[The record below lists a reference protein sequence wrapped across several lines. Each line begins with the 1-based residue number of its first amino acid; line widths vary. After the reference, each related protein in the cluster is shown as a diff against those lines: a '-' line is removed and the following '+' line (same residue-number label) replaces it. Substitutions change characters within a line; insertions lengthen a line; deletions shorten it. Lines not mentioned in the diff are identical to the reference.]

1 MRRPFSL
8 EGRLAGAA
16 FGAALLAVALLAVF
30 AATGLP
36 LGLGVALSAAAA
48 LAAAIGGISWAWR
61 PAGDALRGIADGV
74 RGFQE
79 NDFGFRLAEGR
90 DDEVGTLTALFN
102 RMGDVLRTERREI
115 FERELLLD
123 AVLQGA
129 PMSILLL
136 NVKDRVVYANGAARR
151 MFAGR
156 GRLAGLPLA
165 EIEAPSAALRDA
177 LLAGEDATVTG
188 RAPGREEETWRIVV
202 RAFHLHT
209 QRHRLVVVE
218 TLTGDVRRQELD
230 AWRKVIRVV
239 SHEVNNSLAPVSS
252 LVHSARLAASSPRH
266 AGRLE
271 EILATIDE
279 RVRHLSRFLEG
290 YAALARIPA
299 PAPEPVEWAPFL
311 ASVRRA
317 VPFRVLGT
325 PAPPASVFDPAQ
337 IQQVLL
343 NLLKNAAEAGGN
355 RDEIAVSVDPAPDGG
370 SILRV
375 LDRGPGMDEDA
386 MRRAALPLS
395 SATRGGRGL
404 GLPLC
409 AEILA
414 AHGGT
419 LTLCA
424 RPGGGTVATCVL
436 PGRGAP
442 RAAAAGMVG
451 AAVPRHAPGA
461 HPSAP

>member
-1 MRRPFSL
+1 VRRRFSL

-16 FGAALLAVALLAVF
+16 FAAALLSAALLAVFVVL
-30 AATGLP
+30 GLP
-36 LGLGVALSAAAA
+36 LALGLALAAASG
-48 LAAAIGGISWAWR
+48 LAAAIGGTSWAWR

-90 DDEVGTLTALFN
+90 DDEVGELTSLFN
-102 RMGDVLRTERREI
+102 RMGDVLRTERRET
-115 FERELLLD
+115 FEREILLD

-129 PMSILLL
+129 PMAILLL
-136 NVKDRVVYANGAARR
+136 NGRDRVVYANGAARR
-151 MFAGR
+151 MFSGR
-156 GRLAGLPLA
+156 GRLVGVALP
-165 EIEAPSAALRDA
+165 EVEAPAAVLREA

-188 RAPGREEETWRIVV
+188 RVPGREEETWRVAV
-202 RAFHLHT
+202 RAFHFHA
-209 QRHRLVVVE
+209 QRHRLFVVE
-218 TLTGDVRRQELD
+218 TTTGDVRRQELD

-271 EILATIDE
+271 DILATIDE

-299 PAPEPVEWAPFL
+299 PAPEAVEWATFL
-311 ASVRRA
+311 ESVRRA
-317 VPFRVLGT
+317 VPFRILGGSG
-325 PAPPASVFDPAQ
+325 PACGIFDPAQ

-343 NLLKNAAEAGGN
+343 NLLKNASEAGSPPGTI
-355 RDEIAVSVDPAPDGG
+355 EVSVDEAAGG
-370 SILRV
+370 ESILRV
-375 LDRGPGMDEDA
+375 LDRGTGMDEDA

-395 SATRGGRGL
+395 SAARGGRGL

-419 LTLCA
+419 LTLGA
-424 RPGGGTVATCVL
+424 RPGGGTVATCTL
-436 PGRGAP
+436 PRRAAP
-442 RAAAAGMVG
+442 RAAAV
-451 AAVPRHAPGA
+451 
-461 HPSAP
+461 S

>member
-1 MRRPFSL
+1 MHRPFSL
-8 EGRLAGAA
+8 EGRLAAAA
-16 FGAALLAVALLAVF
+16 FGAAFVAVALLAAL
-30 AATGLP
+30 AATGQP
-36 LGLGVALSAAAA
+36 LSLAVVLSLAAA
-48 LAAAIGGISWAWR
+48 LAAAIGGASWAWR
-61 PAGDALRGIADGV
+61 PAGDGLRGIADGV
-74 RGFQE
+74 RGFSE
-79 NDFGFRLAEGR
+79 NDFGFRLVEGR
-90 DDEVGTLTALFN
+90 DDEIGALVALFN
-102 RMGDVLRTERREI
+102 RMGDVLRTGRREV

-129 PMSILLL
+129 PMAILLL
-136 NVKDRVVYANGAARR
+136 NGRDRVVYANAAARR

-156 GRLAGLPLA
+156 GRLAGLPLG
-165 EIEAPSAALRDA
+165 EVEAPCAALRDA
-177 LLAGEDATVTG
+177 LGAGVDATVAG
-188 RAPGREEETWRIVV
+188 RVPGREEETWKIVF
-202 RAFHLHT
+202 RSFHLHT

-252 LVHSARLAASSPRH
+252 LVHSARLAAASPRH

-290 YAALARIPA
+290 YATLARIPA
-299 PAPEPVEWAPFL
+299 PAPEPVLWAAFL
-311 ASVRRA
+311 ESVRRA
-317 VPFRVLGT
+317 VPFRVEGV
-325 PAPPASVFDPAQ
+325 PAPAAAVFDPAQ

-343 NLLKNAAEAGGN
+343 NLLKNAAEAGSPAG
-355 RDEIAVSVDPAPDGG
+355 EIAVSVEPAADGG
-370 SILRV
+370 SVLRV
-375 LDRGPGMDEDA
+375 LDRGAGMDEDA

-395 SATRGGRGL
+395 SAARAGRGL

-419 LTLCA
+419 LTLGA
-424 RPGGGTVATCVL
+424 RPGGGTVATCAL
-436 PGRGAP
+436 PGRAA
-442 RAAAAGMVG
+442 RAAAAAG
-451 AAVPRHAPGA
+451 
-461 HPSAP
+461 

>member
-8 EGRLAGAA
+8 EGRLAAAA
-16 FGAALLAVALLAVF
+16 FGAALLAVALLALFV
-30 AATGLP
+30 ATGLP
-36 LGLGVALSAAAA
+36 LALGVALALASG
-48 LAAAIGGISWAWR
+48 LAAAIGGASWAWR

-74 RGFQE
+74 RGYSE

-90 DDEVGTLTALFN
+90 DDEIGTLTALFN

-136 NVKDRVVYANGAARR
+136 NAKDRVVYANGAARR
-151 MFAGR
+151 LFASH
-156 GRLAGLPLA
+156 GRLVGLPLA
-165 EIEAPSAALRDA
+165 EVEAPSAPLRDA
-177 LLAGEDATVTG
+177 LLAGTDATVAG

-202 RAFHLHT
+202 RTFHLHT

-218 TLTGDVRRQELD
+218 SLTGDVRRQELD

-252 LVHSARLAASSPRH
+252 LVHSARLAAASPRH

-299 PAPEPVEWAPFL
+299 PAPGA
-311 ASVRRA
+311 RGMGA
-317 VPFRVLGT
+317 VPRVRAPRGAVPRPRDARSGLGRLR
-325 PAPPASVFDPAQ
+325 PRADPAGAPESPQ
-337 IQQVLL
+337 
-343 NLLKNAAEAGGN
+343 ERRRGG
-355 RDEIAVSVDPAPDGG
+355 RRQGGIAVSVEPAPDGG

-375 LDRGPGMDEDA
+375 LDRGAGMDEDA

-395 SATRGGRGL
+395 SASRGGRGL

-419 LTLCA
+419 LTLAA

-436 PGRGAP
+436 PA
-442 RAAAAGMVG
+442 RAAKGAAAPGMVG
-451 AAVPRHAPGA
+451 AAARGA
-461 HPSAP
+461 FPAG

>member
-1 MRRPFSL
+1 MERRLSL
-8 EGRLAGAA
+8 ETRLAAAA
-16 FGAALLAVALLAVF
+16 FGAVLVAVGLGAALLA
-30 AATGLP
+30 TGIP
-36 LGLGVALSAAAA
+36 IALSAALAVA
-48 LAAAIGGISWAWR
+48 GGLAAAVGGTAWAWQ
-61 PAGDALRGIADGV
+61 PMGDALRGISDGV
-74 RGFQE
+74 KGFQE
-79 NDFGFRLAEGR
+79 NDFGFRLAPGR
-90 DDEVGTLTALFN
+90 DDELGALVAIFN

-115 FERELLLD
+115 YERELLLD

-129 PMSILLL
+129 PMAILLL
-136 NVKDRVVYANGAARR
+136 NARDRVVYANAAARQ

-156 GRLAGLPLA
+156 GRLVGVALT
-165 EIEAPSAALRDA
+165 EIEAPAPLRDA
-177 LLAGEDATVTG
+177 LLAGADATVSA
-188 RAPGREEETWRIVV
+188 RAGGHEEETWRIAV

-218 TLTGDVRRQELD
+218 TLTGDVRRQELE

-252 LVHSARLAASSPRH
+252 LVHSARLAATDGRH

-279 RVRHLSRFLEG
+279 RVRHLSRFVEG
-290 YAALARIPA
+290 YAALARLPA
-299 PAPEPVEWAPFL
+299 PAPEPVAWAPFL
-311 ASVRRA
+311 ESVRRA
-317 VPFRVLGT
+317 VPFRILG
-325 PAPPASVFDPAQ
+325 PPEPPTAVFDPAQ

-343 NLLKNAAEAGGN
+343 NLLKNAAEAGGPAG
-355 RDEIAVSVDPAPDGG
+355 EIAVSVEPSPGGG
-370 SILRV
+370 SVLRV

-395 SATRGGRGL
+395 SAARGGRGGRGL

-419 LTLCA
+419 LTLGP
-424 RPGGGTVATCVL
+424 RPGGGTIATCAL
-436 PGRGAP
+436 PDRAAP
-442 RAAAAGMVG
+442 RAAAA
-451 AAVPRHAPGA
+451 R
-461 HPSAP
+461 

>member
-1 MRRPFSL
+1 
-8 EGRLAGAA
+8 
-16 FGAALLAVALLAVF
+16 
-30 AATGLP
+30 
-36 LGLGVALSAAAA
+36 
-48 LAAAIGGISWAWR
+48 
-61 PAGDALRGIADGV
+61 
-74 RGFQE
+74 
-79 NDFGFRLAEGR
+79 
-90 DDEVGTLTALFN
+90 
-102 RMGDVLRTERREI
+102 
-115 FERELLLD
+115 
-123 AVLQGA
+123 
-129 PMSILLL
+129 
-136 NVKDRVVYANGAARR
+136 
-151 MFAGR
+151 
-156 GRLAGLPLA
+156 
-165 EIEAPSAALRDA
+165 
-177 LLAGEDATVTG
+177 
-188 RAPGREEETWRIVV
+188 
-202 RAFHLHT
+202 
-209 QRHRLVVVE
+209 
-218 TLTGDVRRQELD
+218 VRRQELD

-299 PAPEPVEWAPFL
+299 PAPEAVEWAPFL
-311 ASVRRA
+311 GSVRRA

-325 PAPPASVFDPAQ
+325 PAPPGAVFDPAQ

-343 NLLKNAAEAGGN
+343 NLLKNAAEAGGD
-355 RDEIAVSVDPAPDGG
+355 RSEIAVSVDPAPDGG

-375 LDRGPGMDEDA
+375 LDRGAGMDEDA

-395 SATRGGRGL
+395 SAARGGRGL

-419 LTLCA
+419 LTLSA

-436 PGRGAP
+436 PGRAAP
-442 RAAAAGMVG
+442 RAAAGMVG
-451 AAVPRHAPGA
+451 AVSRLAPGA
-461 HPSAP
+461 LPSAP

>member
-1 MRRPFSL
+1 MRRQFSL

-16 FGAALLAVALLAVF
+16 FAAALLAAALLAVFVAL
-30 AATGLP
+30 GLP
-36 LGLGVALSAAAA
+36 LALGLALSAASG
-48 LAAAIGGISWAWR
+48 LAAAIGGTSWAWR
-61 PAGDALRGIADGV
+61 PAGDALQGIADGV

-90 DDEVGTLTALFN
+90 DDEVGELTALFN
-102 RMGDVLRTERREI
+102 RMGDVLRTGRREI

-129 PMSILLL
+129 PMAILLL
-136 NVKDRVVYANGAARR
+136 NGRDRVVYANGAARR

-156 GRLAGLPLA
+156 GRLVGLALP
-165 EIEAPSAALRDA
+165 EVEAPAAALREA

-188 RAPGREEETWRIVV
+188 RVPGREEETWRIAV
-202 RAFHLHT
+202 RAFHFHA

-271 EILATIDE
+271 DILATIDE

-290 YAALARIPA
+290 YATLARIPA
-299 PAPEPVEWAPFL
+299 PAPEAVEWATFL
-311 ASVRRA
+311 ESVRRA
-317 VPFRVLGT
+317 VPFRILGESG
-325 PAPPASVFDPAQ
+325 PASGIFDPAQ

-343 NLLKNAAEAGGN
+343 NLLKNAAEAGGPAA
-355 RDEIAVSVDPAPDGG
+355 EIAVSVEAGPDGG
-370 SILRV
+370 TVLRV
-375 LDRGPGMDEDA
+375 LDRGPGMTEDA
-386 MRRAALPLS
+386 MRQAALPLS
-395 SATRGGRGL
+395 SAARGGRGL

-419 LTLCA
+419 LSLAA
-424 RPGGGTVATCVL
+424 RAGGGTVATCVL
-436 PGRGAP
+436 PGRSSP
-442 RAAAAGMVG
+442 RAAAV
-451 AAVPRHAPGA
+451 
-461 HPSAP
+461 S

>member
-1 MRRPFSL
+1 MRRPFSI

-16 FGAALLAVALLAVF
+16 FGAALLAIALLAVLV
-30 AATGLP
+30 ATGLP
-36 LGLGVALSAAAA
+36 LGLGVSLSAAAG

-79 NDFGFRLAEGR
+79 NDFSFRLAEGR

-129 PMSILLL
+129 PLSILLL
-136 NVKDRVVYANGAARR
+136 NARDRVVYANGAARR

-165 EIEAPSAALRDA
+165 DVEAPSPELRDA
-177 LLAGEDATVTG
+177 LLAGQDATVTG
-188 RAPGREEETWRIVV
+188 CAPGREAETWRVVV

-218 TLTGDVRRQELD
+218 TLTGDVRRQQLD

-252 LVHSARLAASSPRH
+252 LVHSARLAVSSPRH

-271 EILATIDE
+271 DILATIDE

-290 YAALARIPA
+290 YSTLARIPA
-299 PAPEPVEWAPFL
+299 PAPEAVAWAPFL
-311 ASVRRA
+311 ESVRLA
-317 VPFRVLGT
+317 VPFRILEESG
-325 PAPPASVFDPAQ
+325 PASGIFDPAQ

-343 NLLKNAAEAGGN
+343 NLLKNAAEAGGPAG
-355 RDEIAVSVDPAPDGG
+355 EIAVSVEAGQDGG

-375 LDRGPGMDEDA
+375 LDRGPGMTEDA
-386 MRRAALPLS
+386 MRQAALPLS
-395 SATRGGRGL
+395 SVARGRRGL

-419 LTLCA
+419 LTLGA
-424 RPGGGTVATCVL
+424 RPGGGTAATCVL
-436 PGRGAP
+436 PGRALP
-442 RAAAAGMVG
+442 RVAAG
-451 AAVPRHAPGA
+451 
-461 HPSAP
+461 